1 MYQAILSSTEFTN
14 YSFNG
19 VNFMECD
26 MKYCTFKN
34 VDFDNA
40 YFDKVNL
47 YGAKFYDIMN
57 VDNITHIVID
67 IPDGMQNFICDN
79 EAKKWIQM
87 NCQA

>member
-47 YGAKFYDIMN
+47 YGAKFYDIKN